1 MVQLGIYIYI
11 FPIVRPE
18 FRQIPLV
25 ALVVWD
31 LSQHVL
37 HPGPRVNIGSLAGA
51 YERIYDCRTIR
62 RCVIATEQ
70 IVAPAESQR
79 SDGILNEI
87 VVNVDAPVVH
97 IARQPGQQGVCVFDR
112 ITHLAVGKNL
122 QICLFHPCLKE
133 PYCRIRYLQ
142 ALFLALIRSMVI
154 TNAILDNLTA
164 QAKASSRLR
173 CNLDLRNSPEDGS
186 QRMLN
191 AIEPGSP
198 LPIHRH
204 KYTSETVVCLRGRFV
219 EEFYDE
225 LARVCIDAIELTPG
239 GPNFLVNVPAGQWHT
254 VRALESGSVLL
265 EMKDG
270 KYEPLG
276 PEDILSL

>member
-1 MVQLGIYIYI
+1 
-11 FPIVRPE
+11 
-18 FRQIPLV
+18 
-25 ALVVWD
+25 
-31 LSQHVL
+31 
-37 HPGPRVNIGSLAGA
+37 
-51 YERIYDCRTIR
+51 
-62 RCVIATEQ
+62 
-70 IVAPAESQR
+70 
-79 SDGILNEI
+79 
-87 VVNVDAPVVH
+87 
-97 IARQPGQQGVCVFDR
+97 
-112 ITHLAVGKNL
+112 
-122 QICLFHPCLKE
+122 
-133 PYCRIRYLQ
+133 
-142 ALFLALIRSMVI
+142 MVI

-173 CNLDLRNSPEDGS
+173 CNLDLRNSQEDGS

-191 AIEPGSP
+191 AIESGSP

-225 LARVCIDAIELTPG
+225 LARVCTDAIELTPG